1 MADMWTIVNQRQD
14 TVLDENGPGF
24 STVWEVTYRITS
36 GPASGTRGTVRI
48 PVDQYNA
55 NTVKETIS
63 AAVYHVDAVAGL

>member
-1 MADMWTIVNQRQD
+1 MWTITSQRQD

-24 STVWEVTYRITS
+24 RSVWEVGYRITS
-36 GPASGTRGTVRI
+36 GPAQGTTGMIRV

-55 NTVKETIS
+55 ETVKNAID